1 MCLFLKTH
9 DRLEPVFV
17 PEEDSSSDP
26 AAILQ
31 RLRTEKETRNEGS
44 PSLQTEDRKATM
56 VREIQ
61 NILASQRAGSAAQ
74 RDKTKADAAASSS
87 STATNNAAEKKKEK

>member
-1 MCLFLKTH
+1 
-9 DRLEPVFV
+9 
-17 PEEDSSSDP
+17 
-26 AAILQ
+26 
-31 RLRTEKETRNEGS
+31 
-44 PSLQTEDRKATM
+44 M